1 MLETSSVPPTLFT
14 SVASMA
20 SFHYLSHRDK
30 HDQQGHQ
37 ARLRGPGVT
46 YLLELLIGAAGVPQE
61 AIRVENAAVV
71 VHEAP
76 QVVAGYKVLSS

>member
-1 MLETSSVPPTLFT
+1 MSVE
-14 SVASMA
+14 SMA
-20 SFHYLSHRDK
+20 CFNYLCRRDK

-46 YLLELLIGAAGVPQE
+46 YLLELLIGAAGKPQE

-76 QVVAGYKVLSS
+76 QVVAGYIVLNS

>member
-1 MLETSSVPPTLFT
+1 METSSVPPTLFM
-14 SVASMA
+14 SVESMA
-20 SFHYLSHRDK
+20 SFYYLCLRDK
-30 HDQQGHQ
+30 HDQQGHE
-37 ARLRGPGVT
+37 AHLRGPGVT